1 MLFAR
6 SHYPVFWFVTLDI
19 NRIDH
24 KKAIFELIGA
34 VVVFVIWISG
44 THAEFGAWWH
54 TVWVPGMSRRQLGGG
69 GGQNIWPTRSPSHGG
84 KNLPRRYVSKACT
97 YIFEYSSL
105 YNASISITLFHSR
118 LKDSDYLYGML
129 ENEERNL
136 FCRRY
141 DNWNYLLIKPLVCN
155 VLIRSFKH

>member
-19 NRIDH
+19 NRIDY

-44 THAEFGAWWH
+44 THAESGAWRH

-69 GGQNIWPTRSPSHGG
+69 VRIYD
-84 KNLPRRYVSKACT
+84 LPDLHPMVVKTFLVGTWARPVHIY
-97 YIFEYSSL
+97 L
-105 YNASISITLFHSR
+105 SIHHSIMLQSR
-118 LKDSDYLYGML
+118 LLYSIHVWRTPTICMACWKM
-129 ENEERNL
+129 RNGI
-136 FCRRY
+136 FSVDDTITETIY
-141 DNWNYLLIKPLVCN
+141 
-155 VLIRSFKH
+155 